1 MTKKNNNNL
10 KKRTIDMI
18 TFGEFADSKMHPISN
33 LESKMARAYRNTLEE
48 LKSASRDLW
57 KTMRADRADGVL
69 LPYML
74 PEYETPALQIEEAQN
89 RLAEIQSDIENFMEI
104 VGSHSRHNI
113 ETKLHRCKLDIA
125 KAKSQARKT
134 LKRAIQENPGLSP
147 DNVDKLDVV
156 QAAFMERD
164 RIIVELKPLMA
175 ELENK
180 LEKANQI
187 LEKYR

>member
-1 MTKKNNNNL
+1 MMK
-10 KKRTIDMI
+10 IE
-18 TFGEFADSKMHPISN
+18 EFADPKMHPIRN

-74 PEYETPALQIEEAQN
+74 PEYETPALQIEKAQN
-89 RLAEIQSDIENFMEI
+89 RLAEIQSDIENFMNI
-104 VGSHSRHNI
+104 VGSHSRYNI
-113 ETKLHRCKLDIA
+113 ETKLHRCKLYIA

-134 LKRAIQENPGLSP
+134 LKRAIQENPGLSL
-147 DNVDKLDVV
+147 DNVDKLEIV

-164 RIIVELKPLMA
+164 RLVAEIKPIVA
-175 ELENK
+175 ELEKK
-180 LEKANQI
+180 LNKANEI